1 MDQSP
6 DTALIETLARDLHLS
21 FDQVR
26 ALFERERDA
35 LAREATIPN
44 YITLLAMRRVRHQLL
59 SASPH

>member
-6 DTALIETLARDLHLS
+6 DTALLASLARAAQASLDDVL
-21 FDQVR
+21 

-44 YITLLAMRRVRHQLL
+44 YITLLAVRRVRDQLL
-59 SASPH
+59 GGSGH